1 MRLAL
6 GPLALKAASWRDG
19 RGKRRGFVG
28 LKLGA
33 LALEL
38 HLRPRH
44 YAAERPRLAASR
56 PGKRARGGGVR

>member
-6 GPLALKAASWRDG
+6 SRALVLKAASWRDDK
-19 RGKRRGFVG
+19 RKRRGFVG

-44 YAAERPRLAASR
+44 YTAERLTLAASR
-56 PGKRARGGGVR
+56 PGKRARG